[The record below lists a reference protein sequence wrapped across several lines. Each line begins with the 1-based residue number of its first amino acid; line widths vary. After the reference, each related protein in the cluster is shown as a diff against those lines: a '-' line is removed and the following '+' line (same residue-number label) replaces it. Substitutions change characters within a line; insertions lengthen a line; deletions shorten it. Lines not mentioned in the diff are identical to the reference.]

1 MNKYTPDTWVI
12 LRIKTRK
19 QPPIYKLFAGW
30 YGGYTQ
36 GDSWKLNSG
45 ITIVKTSDKF
55 YEVHGE
61 SGSIY
66 VCPIGREGMST
77 YMYGVLASFQE
88 QFKGKA
94 SIKVITMH
102 KYMSSV

>member
-12 LRIKTRK
+12 LRIKPKK
-19 QPPIYKLFAGW
+19 QTPIYKLFSGW

-45 ITIVKTSDKF
+45 ITKVKTADKF

-66 VCPIGREGMST
+66 VCPVSREGMST
-77 YMYGVLASFQE
+77 YMSGVLASFQE
-88 QFKGKA
+88 QLKGKA

-102 KYMSSV
+102 KYMEKI